1 MTGRGWIPAGG
12 GGQPGPGGSGR
23 GEVVPFRRRAVK
35 PRRRSRGPLRRLVRP
50 LAGAL
55 AVVGAPLAV
64 GLWALTSPRFALAEV
79 VVRGTDRVPA
89 GWVRDELAPFAGR
102 NLLRLPLA
110 EVDAAL
116 ALHPWIDGVEVSKRL
131 PRTLAVAVAERR
143 PAALVTVRG
152 ALWFADRDGRPIAP
166 AAGGETE
173 GLLLVSP
180 PVGLAGGGA
189 GPATAGKAGPAAG
202 GTAGGAGAA
211 VPPGGVELALGV
223 AAQLGDAAPGWAAE
237 LTWVEVLSEEDARL
251 HTAALPFPLVVRSG
265 RLEPGVSRLAELL
278 PGLVRRYPRLEA
290 VDLRFSRRIVLRPQA
305 ERSQA

>member
-1 MTGRGWIPAGG
+1 MTERGWIPAGG
-12 GGQPGPGGSGR
+12 GSLPGSGGTGR

-35 PRRRSRGPLRRLVRP
+35 PRRRSRSPLRALVRP

-79 VVRGTDRVPA
+79 VVQGTDRIPA
-89 GWVRDELAPFAGR
+89 AWVRDELAPFAGR

-116 ALHPWIDGVEVSKRL
+116 AGHPWIDGVEVSKRL

-143 PAALVTVRG
+143 PAALVTVGG

-166 AAGGETE
+166 AAGGATE

-180 PVGLAGGGA
+180 PVGPAGGGA
-189 GPATAGKAGPAAG
+189 PTGGATGGAAG
-202 GTAGGAGAA
+202 GTAGGAGAAA

-223 AAQLGDAAPGWAAE
+223 AAQLGDVAPEWAAE

-278 PGLVRRYPRLEA
+278 PGLARRYPRLEA